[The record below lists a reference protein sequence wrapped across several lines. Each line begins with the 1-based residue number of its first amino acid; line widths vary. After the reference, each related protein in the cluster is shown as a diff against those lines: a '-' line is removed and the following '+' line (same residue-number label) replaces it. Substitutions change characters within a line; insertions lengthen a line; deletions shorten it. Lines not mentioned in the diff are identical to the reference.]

1 MGSSYAL
8 ALSSSMKY
16 MQPNKVELSGNRLGK
31 SAEQLLKSMTH
42 EVRYLDLSNNKL
54 STKAMYMLSEWLER
68 TSMT

>member
-1 MGSSYAL
+1 
-8 ALSSSMKY
+8 

-54 STKAMYMLSEWLER
+54 TTKAMYMLSEWLER

>member
-31 SAEQLLKSMTH
+31 SAEQLLKIMTH

-54 STKAMYMLSEWLER
+54 TTKAMYMLSEWLER